1 MEGAMIDNE
10 ILECAKSS
18 QDLVFAMPKFHDS
31 LDVDKFRVMAGRWM
45 KYFAYTRNSK
55 FTFKNSVKSRYRVI
69 EGYPS
74 AI

>member
-45 KYFAYTRNSK
+45 KYFAYTHIELSK
-55 FTFKNSVKSRYRVI
+55 GIRVRSKLLDSWVS
-69 EGYPS
+69 E
-74 AI
+74 